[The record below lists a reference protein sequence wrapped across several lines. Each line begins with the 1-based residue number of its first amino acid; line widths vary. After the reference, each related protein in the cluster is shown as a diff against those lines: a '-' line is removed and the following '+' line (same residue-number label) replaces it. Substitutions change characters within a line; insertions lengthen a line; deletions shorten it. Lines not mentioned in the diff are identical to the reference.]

1 MKKKSPTKPDEGFL
15 GKHFPCIIT
24 GAMILVMMFS
34 YLFSGFVVRVVCITV
49 AVFTLTVY
57 TAPLVRKVRAV
68 LFATAGFVCS
78 FHHELSIQ
86 QSERELFP
94 EVDGGAWITA
104 EYPDLGKIR
113 TDRILS
119 GCGSSPE
126 YYLVYLESMEI
137 CK

>member
-1 MKKKSPTKPDEGFL
+1 MPRQDLCAAS
-15 GKHFPCIIT
+15 IIT
-24 GAMILVMMFS
+24 VN
-34 YLFSGFVVRVVCITV
+34 
-49 AVFTLTVY
+49 
-57 TAPLVRKVRAV
+57 P
-68 LFATAGFVCS
+68 
-78 FHHELSIQ
+78 EIQ